1 MNNLHD
7 ALLSAS
13 RSENILNQDVI
24 YLAKKY
30 IDDDT
35 TLDLPMIFDDIDP
48 PNITYNDLNM
58 RVYNKIQS
66 LKPGTRI
73 DTVKLFTYIDYYFEC
88 VQHIFKT

>member
-48 PNITYNDLNM
+48 PNITYNDLYM